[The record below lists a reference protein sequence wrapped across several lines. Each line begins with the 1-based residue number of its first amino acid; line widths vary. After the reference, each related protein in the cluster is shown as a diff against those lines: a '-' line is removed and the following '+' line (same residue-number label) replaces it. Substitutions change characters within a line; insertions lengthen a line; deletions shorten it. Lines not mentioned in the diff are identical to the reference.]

1 MALPAHSKL
10 SASASSRWT
19 VCPGSIPLSVGASDK
34 ASFAALE
41 GTALHAV
48 MEKCLLQG
56 IDAADVPEI
65 TIVERGEKHTFEL
78 NDEQHEAVQV
88 VLDKARS
95 LVATDGTLMTETKVL
110 YGRAINQPDAE
121 AFGTVDIAIVNGKH
135 LHIVDAKFG
144 RRFVDPVENTQM
156 LLYGIGM
163 LDTIELLEDRME
175 QVTMHISQPRLAG
188 GSAEGWTQNRE
199 QMDDWIEFF
208 HKAADRVAQASA
220 QPMTQQWQDKYLKPT
235 EEGCHFCR
243 AAAHC
248 PALRRLNEGMIANA
262 VEAADPADFEVIVSD
277 KLQDFDI
284 SEILKQAPL
293 VRRFLDAVEAK
304 AMSDLLDG
312 KQVEGYK
319 LIEGRQGN
327 RKWGDEDAAEEAFAD
342 LGTSRYSKPKL
353 LTPAQMVK
361 AIREVKGMSKA
372 DAENEVNQM
381 TVRDPAKPSMVPENQ
396 PGKPWSAGADFEIV
410 N

>member
-48 MEKCLLQG
+48 MEQCLLQG

-65 TIVERGEKHTFEL
+65 TIEERGEKHTFVL
-78 NDEQHEAVQV
+78 TDEQHEAVQV

-121 AFGTVDIAIVNGKH
+121 AFGTVDVAIVNGKH

-144 RRFVDPVENTQM
+144 RRFVDPVANTQM

-163 LDTIELLEDRME
+163 LDTIELLEGRME

-188 GSAEGWTQNRE
+188 GGSEGWTQDRD
-199 QMDDWIEFF
+199 QMEVWVGFF
-208 HKAADRVAQASA
+208 RDAAERVSQACSK
-220 QPMTQQWQDKYLKPT
+220 PMTQQWQDKYLTPS

-248 PALRRLNEGMIANA
+248 PALRRLNESVLANA
-262 VEAADPADFEVIVSD
+262 VDAADPTDFEVIVSD

-284 SEILKQAPL
+284 GEILNQAPL

-304 AMSDLLDG
+304 AMADLLDG
-312 KQVEGYK
+312 KPVEGYK

-327 RKWGDEDAAEEAFAD
+327 RKWGDEDAAVEAFAD
-342 LGTSRYSKPKL
+342 LGDRRYSEPKL
-353 LTPAQMVK
+353 LTPTQMVK
-361 AIREVKGMSKA
+361 TIREVKGMSKT
-372 DAENEVNQM
+372 DAENEVNLL
-381 TVRDPAKPSMVPENQ
+381 TVCDPAKPSMVPENQ